1 MNQDQRMNIAVI
13 FGSFGCAFGKFG
25 PGWLAITFM
34 GIFTVL
40 ALWPEN
46 IRRLGNK
53 TEEKTK

>member
-25 PGWLAITFM
+25 PGWLAVIFM
-34 GIFTVL
+34 GVFTVL

-46 IRRLGNK
+46 IHLMGESK
-53 TEEKTK
+53 EET